1 MIVIGETGNCE
12 LNRER
17 EGVARPRGVSRHATR
32 RSRTRHVTRLT
43 SVNERARTLYTTVL
57 SLFTARI
64 PHPLRVSTGR
74 VTP

>member
-12 LNRER
+12 LNVTRR
-17 EGVARPRGVSRHATR
+17 GVARPRVSRHATR

-43 SVNERARTLYTTVL
+43 SVNERARTLYTVL

-74 VTP
+74 V